1 MSMHAVTQE
10 VIKRLGFKQP
20 TPMRA
25 DDQDIDSE
33 MNPSSIPDDYKEL
46 IAQCFCLMGL
56 PADQISIQV
65 RPVGV
70 RSSGLEVY
78 AAFIKVTRWDE
89 AVISVL
95 SKMPLIEKKIDRLI
109 KQSSMARYSSFAGL
123 WFRSPPS
130 QDRIVINMH

>member
-1 MSMHAVTQE
+1 
-10 VIKRLGFKQP
+10 
-20 TPMRA
+20 MRA